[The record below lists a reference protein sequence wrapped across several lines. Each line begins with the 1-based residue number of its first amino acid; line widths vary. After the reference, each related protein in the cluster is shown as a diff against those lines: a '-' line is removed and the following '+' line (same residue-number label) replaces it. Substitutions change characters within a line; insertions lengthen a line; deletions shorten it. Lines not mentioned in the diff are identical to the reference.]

1 MNLMN
6 AMMLSCVKA
15 TELIEMKEYV
25 PLSFMKNMQLYMHT
39 AMCSGCR
46 NYMKQSRLINELIE
60 KKFNAIAVVENTEE
74 LEALITTKL
83 IQL

>member
-1 MNLMN
+1 MN

-15 TELIEMKEYV
+15 TELMEMKENV
-25 PLSFMKNMQLYMHT
+25 SLGLLKTMQLHMHT

-46 NYMKQSRLINELIE
+46 NYMKQSRLIDELIE
-60 KKFNAIAVVENTEE
+60 KKINAIAVVVNTEE

>member
-1 MNLMN
+1 MNT
-6 AMMLSCVKA
+6 MMLSCVKA
-15 TELIEMKEYV
+15 TALMEMKEHV
-25 PLSFMKNMQLYMHT
+25 TLSFIKNMQLYMHT

-46 NYMKQSRLINELIE
+46 NYMKQSRLIDELIE

-83 IQL
+83 IRL

>member
-1 MNLMN
+1 MN

-15 TELIEMKEYV
+15 TELMEMKENV
-25 PLSFMKNMQLYMHT
+25 PLGLLKTMQLHMHT

-46 NYMKQSRLINELIE
+46 NYMKQSRLIDELIE

-83 IQL
+83 IRL

>member
-1 MNLMN
+1 
-6 AMMLSCVKA
+6 MLSCVKA
-15 TELIEMKEYV
+15 TELMEMKENV
-25 PLSFMKNMQLYMHT
+25 PFGLLKTMQLHMHT

-46 NYMKQSRLINELIE
+46 NYMKQSRLIDELIE

-83 IQL
+83 IRL

>member
-1 MNLMN
+1 
-6 AMMLSCVKA
+6 MLSCVKA
-15 TELIEMKEYV
+15 TELMEMKENV
-25 PLSFMKNMQLYMHT
+25 PLGLLKTMQLHMHT

-46 NYMKQSRLINELIE
+46 NYLKQSRLIDELIE
-60 KKFNAIAVVENTEE
+60 KKFNAIAAVENTEE

>member
-1 MNLMN
+1 MN

-15 TELIEMKEYV
+15 TELMEMKEHA
-25 PLSFMKNMQLYMHT
+25 PLGLLKTMQLHVHT

-46 NYMKQSRLINELIE
+46 NYMKQSRLIDELIE
-60 KKFNAIAVVENTEE
+60 KKFNAIAAVDNTEE

>member
-1 MNLMN
+1 
-6 AMMLSCVKA
+6 
-15 TELIEMKEYV
+15 
-25 PLSFMKNMQLYMHT
+25 MQLYMHT

-46 NYMKQSRLINELIE
+46 NYIKQSSLINQLID
-60 KKFNAIAVVENTEE
+60 KNFNAIAVVENTEE